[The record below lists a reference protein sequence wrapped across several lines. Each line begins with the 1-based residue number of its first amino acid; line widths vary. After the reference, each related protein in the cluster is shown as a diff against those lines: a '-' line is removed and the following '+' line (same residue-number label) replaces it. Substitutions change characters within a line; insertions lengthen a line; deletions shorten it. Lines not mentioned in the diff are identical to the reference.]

1 MGLDSRPE
9 ATVVD
14 ARVVRAQTRQADWH
28 TGVHLPGA
36 PRDQGTAIAAADVRR
51 IGAKDFGTAKPN
63 FGHLCYLPQVRA
75 PRATGRRKFGPTE
88 FPHPASQCG
97 RVGGSGIV
105 VPGVSWPPPDGEVFD
120 PGTIGP
126 VLVGAGAV
134 LGGKLTPGGAPKR
147 RGQ

>member
-1 MGLDSRPE
+1 M
-9 ATVVD
+9 D
-14 ARVVRAQTRQADWH
+14 AWVLGPQTRQADCDK
-28 TGVHLPGA
+28 GIHLPGA
-36 PRDQGTAIAAADVRR
+36 PRGRRIAVAAAADVRR
-51 IGAKDFGTAKPN
+51 IGATGMVTAKLN
-63 FGHLCYLPQVRA
+63 FGHLCHLPEVRA
-75 PRATGRRKFGPTE
+75 PRDTGRRKFGPTE
-88 FPHPASQCG
+88 FPHPSHQRG
-97 RVGGSGIV
+97 RVGGSGRV